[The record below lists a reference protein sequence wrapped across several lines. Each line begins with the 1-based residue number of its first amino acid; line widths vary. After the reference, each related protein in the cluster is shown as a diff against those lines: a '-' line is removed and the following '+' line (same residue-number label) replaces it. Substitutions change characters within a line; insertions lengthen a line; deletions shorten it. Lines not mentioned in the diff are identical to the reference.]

1 MPRHS
6 RSTMAPGTPNPAKML
21 LRNEISSR
29 IAVLSAEEKKRQS
42 RVVYEKV
49 INHPW
54 YKSSKRI
61 ALYMSTDQ
69 EVDTSPLLQHVKA
82 KGTAFVPQYA
92 GGHMKMLRVEA
103 GDEASMDVTKHGIAQ
118 HKKDAA
124 RDDALESGG
133 LDLII
138 APGLAFSRSGSRL
151 GHGGGYYDRYLAR
164 VRSNPETAPK
174 VVALAFNCQV
184 VDEVPVDEN
193 DQKVDEVI
201 AAD

>member
-1 MPRHS
+1 
-6 RSTMAPGTPNPAKML
+6 MAPGTPNPAKML
-21 LRNEISSR
+21 LRNEVASR
-29 IAVLSAEEKKRQS
+29 IASLSAEEKTRQS

-69 EVDTSPLLQHVKA
+69 EVDTARLLEHVKQ
-82 KGTAFVPQYA
+82 KGAAFVPQYA
-92 GGHMKMLRVEA
+92 GGHMKMLRVET
-103 GDEASMDVTKHGIAQ
+103 GDEAAMDVTKHGIAQ
-118 HKKDAA
+118 HAKDAA

-138 APGLAFSRSGSRL
+138 APGLAFSKSGSRL
-151 GHGGGYYDRYLAR
+151 GHGGGYYDRFLAK

-174 VVALAFNCQV
+174 VVALAFNCQMV
-184 VDEVPVDEN
+184 EKVPVEDT
-193 DQKVDEVI
+193 DQKMDDVI